1 MPTLDTNLHLTMLA
15 GGRKRR
21 GLLARARKAIRV
33 LMDSDPYGM
42 EWGDPDVSPPL
53 RYVRDHFLRSHISPE
68 TTVLEIGPGGGRW
81 TRYLLEAKLVYA
93 VDYHEELLEELR
105 KTVRS
110 GNVRFIR
117 NNGTD
122 FPGVPAASVD
132 FVFSFGTFVHLDID
146 LIEAYLR
153 NLRPVLKQDANVV
166 LHYSDKTKPLAQANA
181 GFSENDPD
189 RMRRLVQ
196 AGGYRILEEDTKTL
210 WHSSLVRF
218 QP

>member
-1 MPTLDTNLHLTMLA
+1 MPALDTNLHLTMLA

-21 GLLARARKAIRV
+21 GLLTRARKAIRV
-33 LMDSDPYGM
+33 LMESDPYGM

-53 RYVRDHFLRSHISPE
+53 RYVRDHFLRSYISPD

-81 TRYLLEAKLVYA
+81 TRYMLEAKLIYA
-93 VDYHEELLEELR
+93 VDYHEELLGELR
-105 KTVRS
+105 KTIRS
-110 GNVRFIR
+110 RNVSFIK

-122 FPGVPAASVD
+122 FPGIPAASVD
-132 FVFSFGTFVHLDID
+132 FVFSFGTFVHLNVD
-146 LIEAYLR
+146 LIESYLQ
-153 NLRPVLKQDANVV
+153 NLKPVLKQDANVV

-189 RMRRLVQ
+189 RMRCLVQ
-196 AGGYRILEEDTKTL
+196 ASGYRILEEDTKTM